1 MLQNQ
6 SKPSP
11 PTQAYHAPDLQVRSS
26 TLLSGGLQLPLWF
39 PAHTHRRTHTA
50 GRTQTAL
57 PFVSHC
63 YETCNC
69 TSAEGSLGSTSV

>member
-39 PAHTHRRTHTA
+39 PAHTHRDECTLLAGHKLHFHSSPTA
-50 GRTQTAL
+50 TRPVTAL
-57 PFVSHC
+57 LPR
-63 YETCNC
+63 
-69 TSAEGSLGSTSV
+69 AP